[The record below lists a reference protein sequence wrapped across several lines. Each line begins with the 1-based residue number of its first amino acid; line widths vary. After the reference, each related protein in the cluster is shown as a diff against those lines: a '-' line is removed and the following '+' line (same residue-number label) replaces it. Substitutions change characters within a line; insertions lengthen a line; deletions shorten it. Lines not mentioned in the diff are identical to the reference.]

1 MTAYTFSRRRMIGG
15 AGFLLATLP
24 FGSPLASALAARAAD
39 DNVGEAVKG
48 FATSAFATKLTPG
61 VSAAV
66 ATGDA
71 RLVTAVA
78 GLADPQAGR
87 AMTNAT
93 RLMSGSTGKTFC
105 AATLLS
111 LAEDGIL
118 DLDAL
123 IAPIFA
129 DESWFARLPNAR
141 ALTLRMLLMHGAG
154 FPQFLDIGAFMRS
167 YMWDAMTGG
176 DIAYSPRKMLSFIV
190 DAAPLNAP
198 GAAHAYSDLHYHLAG
213 ITAEKIT
220 GRPYYDLLAER
231 VLAKLG
237 DPHGDITPANTRKIE
252 RLAAGF
258 ARGDVIAALAG
269 MTGRTTDETG
279 VLRHDPSLEYTGG
292 GLALTPRALAR
303 FYWKLARGQIIAP
316 ESFAQM
322 TGSSL
327 PVVKTA
333 EVTSVYGLGVFV
345 NERAGF
351 GRYISHSGF
360 FPGYTSNVGYFLD
373 HGFAAAVQFN
383 TDHGPDI
390 NQALR
395 DLAGGVIAGK
405 V

>member
-1 MTAYTFSRRRMIGG
+1 MI
-15 AGFLLATLP
+15 
-24 FGSPLASALAARAAD
+24 
-39 DNVGEAVKG
+39 
-48 FATSAFATKLTPG
+48 
-61 VSAAV
+61 
-66 ATGDA
+66 
-71 RLVTAVA
+71 TAVA
-78 GLADPQAGR
+78 GLADPQAGL
-87 AMTNAT
+87 AMTNST

-111 LAEDGIL
+111 LAEEDIL
-118 DLDAL
+118 DLDAP
-123 IAPIFA
+123 IAPVFA
-129 DESWFARLPNAR
+129 DEGWFGRLPNAE

-167 YMWDAMTGG
+167 YMWDAITGG
-176 DIAYSPRKMLSFIV
+176 DIAYSPRKMLSFIL
-190 DAAPLNAP
+190 DTAPLNAP

-213 ITAEKIT
+213 ITAEKVT
-220 GRPYYDLLAER
+220 GRPYYELLAER

-237 DPHGDITPANTRKIE
+237 DPHDDITPANTRTID

-258 ARGDVIAALAG
+258 ARGDVIAAMAG
-269 MTGRTTDETG
+269 MTGRTTDEAG
-279 VLRHDPSLEYTGG
+279 VLRQDPSLEYTGG

-322 TGSSL
+322 IGSTL

-333 EVTSVYGLGVFV
+333 EVTSVYGLGIYV
-345 NERAGF
+345 NQRNGF

-383 TDHGPDI
+383 TDHGPDV

-395 DLAGGVIAGK
+395 DLASGVIAGK
-405 V
+405 A

>member
-1 MTAYTFSRRRMIGG
+1 MNEVSISRRKVLG
-15 AGFLLATLP
+15 AAGLGLAALP
-24 FGSPLASALAARAAD
+24 FAAPLTRAVAATSPERAAA
-39 DNVGEAVKG
+39 G
-48 FATSAFATKLTPG
+48 AFATAALATRSTPG

-66 ATGDA
+66 VTADA
-71 RLVTAVA
+71 RLVTAVS
-78 GLADPQAGR
+78 GLADPQAGL
-87 AMTNAT
+87 AMTPDV

-105 AATLLS
+105 AATLVS

-118 DLDAL
+118 DLDTP
-123 IAPIFA
+123 IAPVFA
-129 DESWFARLPNAR
+129 DEPWFARLPNAR

-167 YMWDAMTGG
+167 YMWDAMIGG
-176 DIAYSPRKMLSFIV
+176 DIAYSPRKMLSFIL
-190 DAAPLNAP
+190 DAAPLNEP
-198 GAAHAYSDLHYHLAG
+198 GAAHAYSDLHYQLAG

-220 GRPYYDLLAER
+220 GKPYYMLLQER

-237 DPHGDITPANTRKIE
+237 DPRGDVLAANTRNIPD
-252 RLAAGF
+252 LAAGF
-258 ARGDVIAALAG
+258 ARGDVIAAMAG
-269 MTGRTTDETG
+269 MTGRTTDDAG

-292 GLALTPRALAR
+292 GLALTPRALAL
-303 FYWKLARGQIIAP
+303 FYWKLARGQIISP

-333 EVTSVYGLGVFV
+333 EVTSSYGLGIFV

-395 DLAGGVIAGK
+395 DLASGIIAGK
-405 V
+405 A

>member
-1 MTAYTFSRRRMIGG
+1 MTTGTVSRRKVLGG
-15 AGFLLATLP
+15 AGL
-24 FGSPLASALAARAAD
+24 ALAALPFAAPLAQALAAGSTARSAAGD
-39 DNVGEAVKG
+39 
-48 FATSAFATKLTPG
+48 FATAALASRMTPG

-66 ATGDA
+66 ATQDA
-71 RLVTAVA
+71 RMVTAVA
-78 GLADPQAGR
+78 GLADPQAGV
-87 AMTNAT
+87 AMAPAT

-105 AATLLS
+105 AATLVS
-111 LAEDGIL
+111 LAESGVL
-118 DLDAL
+118 DLDAP
-123 IAPIFA
+123 IAPVFA
-129 DESWFARLPNAR
+129 DEAWFARLPNAQ

-154 FPQFLDIGAFMRS
+154 FPQFLDVSAFTRS
-167 YMWDAMTGG
+167 YMWDALTGA
-176 DIAYSPRKMLSFIV
+176 DIAYSPRKMLSFIL

-198 GAAHAYSDLHYHLAG
+198 GKAHAYSDLHYHLAG

-237 DPHGDITPANTRKIE
+237 DPHDDITPANTRAID

-269 MTGRTTDETG
+269 MTGRTTDDDG

-303 FYWKLARGQIIAP
+303 FYWMLARGQIVSPAG
-316 ESFAQM
+316 FAQM
-322 TGSSL
+322 TGSAL

-333 EVTSVYGLGVFV
+333 EVTSSYGLGIFI

-395 DLAGGVIAGK
+395 DLAAGVIAK
-405 V
+405 NA

>member
-1 MTAYTFSRRRMIGG
+1 MTQDRFSRRTMLG
-15 AGFLLATLP
+15 AAGLGLAAFP
-24 FGSPLASALAARAAD
+24 FAAPLTRALAGTSPERAAA
-39 DNVGEAVKG
+39 G
-48 FATSAFATKLTPG
+48 AFATAALATRSTPG

-66 ATGDA
+66 VTADA
-71 RLVTAVA
+71 RMVTAVA
-78 GLADPQAGR
+78 GLADPQAGL
-87 AMTNAT
+87 AMTPAT

-105 AATLLS
+105 AATLVS
-111 LAEDGIL
+111 LAENGVL
-118 DLDAL
+118 DLDAP

-129 DESWFARLPNAR
+129 DEAWFARLPNAR

-154 FPQFLDIGAFMRS
+154 FPQFLDVSAFTRS
-167 YMWDAMTGG
+167 YMWDALTGA
-176 DIAYSPRKMLSFIV
+176 DIAYSPRKMLSFIL

-198 GAAHAYSDLHYHLAG
+198 GKAHAYSDLHYHLAG

-220 GRPYYDLLAER
+220 GQPYYDLLAER

-237 DPHGDITPANTRKIE
+237 DPYDDITPANTRAID

-269 MTGRTTDETG
+269 MTGRTTDDAG

-303 FYWKLARGQIIAP
+303 FYWMLARGQIVSPAG
-316 ESFAQM
+316 FAQM
-322 TGSSL
+322 TGSAL

-333 EVTSVYGLGVFV
+333 EVTSSYGLGIFI

-395 DLAGGVIAGK
+395 DLAAGVIANGA
-405 V
+405 

>member
-1 MTAYTFSRRRMIGG
+1 MEQAISRRRMIAG
-15 AGFLLATLP
+15 AGLALAVLP
-24 FGSPLASALAARAAD
+24 SVCPLNRALAAESPAHSAAGD
-39 DNVGEAVKG
+39 FVRKAI
-48 FATSAFATKLTPG
+48 SSRQTPG

-66 ATGDA
+66 VTADV

-78 GLADPQAGR
+78 GFADPNAGL
-87 AMTNAT
+87 AMTPAT

-105 AATLLS
+105 AAMLLS
-111 LAEDGIL
+111 LADDGIL
-118 DLDAL
+118 DLDAP
-123 IAPIFA
+123 IAPAFT
-129 DESWFARLPNAR
+129 DESWFARLPNAN

-154 FPQFLDIGAFMRS
+154 FPQFLEIGAFMRS
-167 YMWDAMTGG
+167 YMWDAITGG
-176 DIAYSPRKMLSFIV
+176 DIAYSPRKMLSFIL
-190 DAAPLNAP
+190 DSAPLNAP

-213 ITAEKIT
+213 IVAEKVT
-220 GRPYYDLLAER
+220 GRPYYELLEQR
-231 VLAKLG
+231 VLAKLV
-237 DPHGDITPANTRKIE
+237 DPHNDITPANTRKID

-269 MTGRTTDETG
+269 MTGRTTDEAG

-292 GLALTPRALAR
+292 GLALTPRSLAR
-303 FYWKLARGQIIAP
+303 FYWKLARGQIISP

-322 TGSSL
+322 IGSSL

-333 EVTSVYGLGVFV
+333 EVTSVYGLGVFI
-345 NERAGF
+345 NQRAGF

-383 TDHGPDI
+383 TDHGPDV

-395 DLAGGVIAGK
+395 DLASGVIAGRA
-405 V
+405 

>member
-1 MTAYTFSRRRMIGG
+1 MTATDISRRTLMGG
-15 AGFLLATLP
+15 AGLALAALP
-24 FGSPLASALAARAAD
+24 LGSPLGRVLAAQTKTGSAVAGFASSALATR
-39 DNVGEAVKG
+39 
-48 FATSAFATKLTPG
+48 LTPG

-66 ATGDA
+66 VTRDA
-71 RLVTAVA
+71 RIVTAAA
-78 GLADPQAGR
+78 GLADPQAGL

-93 RLMSGSTGKTFC
+93 RLMGGSTGKTFC
-105 AATLLS
+105 AATLMS
-111 LAEDGIL
+111 LAEDGLL
-118 DLDAL
+118 DLDAP
-123 IAPIFA
+123 IAPVFA
-129 DESWFARLPNAR
+129 DESWFARLPNAK
-141 ALTLRMLLMHGAG
+141 ALTLRMLLMHGGG
-154 FPQFLDIGAFMRS
+154 FPQFLDVGAFMRS
-167 YMWDAMTGG
+167 YMWDAMTGQ
-176 DIAYSPRKMLSFIV
+176 DIAYSPRKMLSFIC

-198 GAAHAYSDLHYHLAG
+198 GVAHAYSDLHYHLAG

-220 GRPYYDLLAER
+220 AQPYYDLLAER

-237 DPHGDITPANTRKIE
+237 DPHDDITPANTRSID

-269 MTGRTTDETG
+269 MTGRTTDESG

-303 FYWKLARGQIIAP
+303 FYWKLAHGQIVSP
-316 ESFAQM
+316 TSFEQM

-333 EVTSVYGLGVFV
+333 EVTSSYGLGIFIT
-345 NERAGF
+345 ERAAF

-395 DLAGGVIAGK
+395 DLAGGVIAEQA
-405 V
+405 

>member
-1 MTAYTFSRRRMIGG
+1 MTAMDISRRTLLGG
-15 AGFLLATLP
+15 AGL
-24 FGSPLASALAARAAD
+24 ALAALPCASPLGRVLAAQGSARSAIAD
-39 DNVGEAVKG
+39 
-48 FATSAFATKLTPG
+48 FAASVLATRMTPG

-66 ATGDA
+66 VTRDA
-71 RLVTAVA
+71 RIVTAAA
-78 GLADPQAGR
+78 GLADPQAGL

-93 RLMSGSTGKTFC
+93 RLMGGSTGKTFC
-105 AATLLS
+105 AATLVS

-118 DLDAL
+118 DLDAP
-123 IAPIFA
+123 IAPVFA
-129 DESWFARLPNAR
+129 DESWFARLPNAK

-154 FPQFLDIGAFMRS
+154 FPQFLDVGAFTRS
-167 YMWDAMTGG
+167 YMWDAMTGQ
-176 DIAYSPRKMLSFIV
+176 DIAYSPRKMLSFIL

-231 VLAKLG
+231 VLARLG
-237 DPHGDITPANTRKIE
+237 DPHDDITPANTRSID

-269 MTGRTTDETG
+269 MTGRTTDEAG

-303 FYWKLARGQIIAP
+303 FYWKLAHGQIVSPAG
-316 ESFAQM
+316 FAQM
-322 TGSSL
+322 TGSRL

-333 EVTSVYGLGVFV
+333 EVTSSYGLGIFI

-395 DLAGGVIAGK
+395 DLAGGVIAEK
-405 V
+405 A

>member
-1 MTAYTFSRRRMIGG
+1 MTAMDISRRTLLGG
-15 AGFLLATLP
+15 AGLALAALP
-24 FGSPLASALAARAAD
+24 FASPLGRVLAAQGSARSAIADFAASALATRM
-39 DNVGEAVKG
+39 
-48 FATSAFATKLTPG
+48 TPG

-66 ATGDA
+66 VTRDA
-71 RLVTAVA
+71 RIVTAAA
-78 GLADPQAGR
+78 GLADPQAGL

-93 RLMSGSTGKTFC
+93 RLMGGSTGKTFC
-105 AATLLS
+105 AATLVS

-118 DLDAL
+118 DLDAPV
-123 IAPIFA
+123 APVFA
-129 DESWFARLPNAR
+129 DESWFARLPNAK

-154 FPQFLDIGAFMRS
+154 FPQFLDVGAFTRS
-167 YMWDAMTGG
+167 YMWDAMTGQ
-176 DIAYSPRKMLSFIV
+176 DIAYSPRKMLSFIL

-231 VLAKLG
+231 VLARLG
-237 DPHGDITPANTRKIE
+237 DPHDDITPANTRSID

-269 MTGRTTDETG
+269 MTGRTTDDAG
-279 VLRHDPSLEYTGG
+279 VLRLDPSLEYTGG

-303 FYWKLARGQIIAP
+303 FYWKLANGQIVSPAG
-316 ESFAQM
+316 FAQM
-322 TGSSL
+322 TGSRL

-333 EVTSVYGLGVFV
+333 EVTSSYGLGIFI
-345 NERAGF
+345 NERAEF

-395 DLAGGVIAGK
+395 DLAGGVIAEK
-405 V
+405 A

>member
-1 MTAYTFSRRRMIGG
+1 MMAGQISRRRLLGG
-15 AGFLLATLP
+15 AGLALAALP
-24 FGSPLASALAARAAD
+24 FGAPLGRVLAAESKAGDA
-39 DNVGEAVKG
+39 VGD
-48 FATSAFATKLTPG
+48 FATSALASRMTPG

-66 ATGDA
+66 ATADA
-71 RLVTAVA
+71 RIVTAVA
-78 GLADPQAGR
+78 GLADPQAGL

-93 RLMSGSTGKTFC
+93 RLMGGSTGKTFC

-111 LAEDGIL
+111 LAEDGVL

-123 IAPIFA
+123 IAPVFA

-167 YMWDAMTGG
+167 YMWDAVAGE
-176 DIAYSPRKMLSFIV
+176 DIAYSPRKMLSFIL

-198 GAAHAYSDLHYHLAG
+198 GGAHAYSDLHYHLAG

-220 GRPYYDLLAER
+220 GRPYYTLLQQH
-231 VLAKLG
+231 VLARLG
-237 DPHGDITPANTRKIE
+237 DPHGDVLPANTRTIPG
-252 RLAAGF
+252 LAAGY
-258 ARGDVIAALAG
+258 ARGDVVAAMAG
-269 MTGRTTDETG
+269 MTGRTTDDAG

-303 FYWKLARGQIIAP
+303 FYWKLARGEIISS

-322 TGSSL
+322 TGSTL

-333 EVTSVYGLGVFV
+333 EVTSVYGLGVFI
-345 NERAGF
+345 NERAAF

-395 DLAGGVIAGK
+395 DLASGVIAGEA
-405 V
+405 

>member
-1 MTAYTFSRRRMIGG
+1 MTAGTVSRRKVLGG
-15 AGFLLATLP
+15 AGL
-24 FGSPLASALAARAAD
+24 ALAALPFAAPLAQALAAGSTARSAAGD
-39 DNVGEAVKG
+39 
-48 FATSAFATKLTPG
+48 FATAALASRMTPG

-66 ATGDA
+66 ATQDA
-71 RLVTAVA
+71 RMVTAVA
-78 GLADPQAGR
+78 GLADPQAVL
-87 AMTNAT
+87 AMAPAT
-93 RLMSGSTGKTFC
+93 RMMSGSTGKTFC
-105 AATLLS
+105 AATLVS
-111 LAEDGIL
+111 LAESGVL
-118 DLDAL
+118 DLDAP
-123 IAPIFA
+123 IAPVFA
-129 DESWFARLPNAR
+129 DEAWFARLPNAK

-154 FPQFLDIGAFMRS
+154 FPQFLDVSAFTRS
-167 YMWDAMTGG
+167 YMWDALTGA
-176 DIAYSPRKMLSFIV
+176 DIAYSPRKMLSFIL

-198 GAAHAYSDLHYHLAG
+198 GEAHAYSDLHYHLAG

-237 DPHGDITPANTRKIE
+237 DPHDDITPANTRAIG

-269 MTGRTTDETG
+269 MTGRTTDEAG

-303 FYWKLARGQIIAP
+303 FYWMLARGQIVSPAG
-316 ESFAQM
+316 FAEM
-322 TGSSL
+322 TGSAL

-333 EVTSVYGLGVFV
+333 EVTSSYGLGVLV

-395 DLAGGVIAGK
+395 DLAGGVIAARA
-405 V
+405 

>member
-1 MTAYTFSRRRMIGG
+1 MTVATVSRRRVIGG
-15 AGFLLATLP
+15 AGLALAALP
-24 FGSPLASALAARAAD
+24 FAAPLASALAAGSTARGAARD
-39 DNVGEAVKG
+39 
-48 FATSAFATKLTPG
+48 FASAALATGTTPG

-66 ATGDA
+66 ATQDA
-71 RLVTAVA
+71 RMVTAVA
-78 GLADPQAGR
+78 GLADPKAGL
-87 AMTNAT
+87 AMAPAT

-111 LAEDGIL
+111 LAEDGVL
-118 DLDAL
+118 DLDAP
-123 IAPIFA
+123 IAPVFA
-129 DESWFARLPNAR
+129 DEPWFARLPNAK

-167 YMWDAMTGG
+167 YMWDALSGG
-176 DIAYSPRKMLSFIV
+176 DIAYAPRKMLSFIL

-198 GAAHAYSDLHYHLAG
+198 GEAHAYSDLHYHLAG
-213 ITAEKIT
+213 ITAEKVT
-220 GRPYYDLLAER
+220 GKPYYALLQER

-237 DPHGDITPANTRKIE
+237 DPHGDVLAANTRSIPG
-252 RLAAGF
+252 LAAGF

-269 MTGRTTDETG
+269 MTGRTTDDAG
-279 VLRHDPSLEYTGG
+279 VLRHDPSLEFTGG

-303 FYWKLARGQIIAP
+303 FYWMLARGQIISP

-333 EVTSVYGLGVFV
+333 EVTSSYGLGVFV

-395 DLAGGVIAGK
+395 DLASGVIAAK
-405 V
+405 A

>member
-1 MTAYTFSRRRMIGG
+1 MTEQAISRRRMIGG
-15 AGFLLATLP
+15 AGLALVALP
-24 FGSPLASALAARAAD
+24 LSAPFAKALGAGTSVPSAAA
-39 DNVGEAVKG
+39 G
-48 FATSAFATKLTPG
+48 FATAAMASRLTHG

-66 ATGDA
+66 MTSDA
-71 RLVTAVA
+71 RMITSVA
-78 GLADPQAGR
+78 GFADPQAGL
-87 AMTNAT
+87 AMTPAT
-93 RLMSGSTGKTFC
+93 RLMGGSTGKTFC

-111 LAEDGIL
+111 LAEDGVL
-118 DLDAL
+118 DLDAP
-123 IAPIFA
+123 IAPVFA
-129 DESWFARLPNAR
+129 DEPWFARLPNAN
-141 ALTLRMLLMHGAG
+141 ALTLRMLLMHGGG
-154 FPQFLDIGAFMRS
+154 FPQFLNVGAFMRS
-167 YMWDAMTGG
+167 YMWDAMSGG
-176 DIAYSPRKMLSFIV
+176 DIAYSPRKMLSFIL

-220 GRPYYDLLAER
+220 GQAYYDLLADR
-231 VLAKLG
+231 VLARLG
-237 DPHGDITPANTRKIE
+237 DPHDDITPANTRAIA

-258 ARGDVIAALAG
+258 ARGDVIPAFAG
-269 MTGRTTDETG
+269 MTGRTTDDAG

-303 FYWKLARGQIIAP
+303 FYAMLAQGKIIGP
-316 ESFAQM
+316 ESFREM
-322 TGSSL
+322 TGSTL

-360 FPGYTSNVGYFLD
+360 FPGYTSNVGYFMD

-395 DLAGGVIAGK
+395 DLAAGVIAQK
-405 V
+405 A

>member
-1 MTAYTFSRRRMIGG
+1 MTGIDISRRRLLGG
-15 AGFLLATLP
+15 AGLALAALP
-24 FGSPLASALAARAAD
+24 FGAPLGRVLAAPGTTGAAVAGFASSALATRM
-39 DNVGEAVKG
+39 
-48 FATSAFATKLTPG
+48 TPG

-66 ATGDA
+66 VTRDA
-71 RLVTAVA
+71 RIVTAAA
-78 GLADPQAGR
+78 GFADPQAGL

-93 RLMSGSTGKTFC
+93 RLMGGSTGKTFC
-105 AATLLS
+105 AATLMS
-111 LAEDGIL
+111 LAEDGVL
-118 DLDAL
+118 DLDAP
-123 IAPIFA
+123 IAPLFA
-129 DESWFARLPNAR
+129 DESWFARLPNAG
-141 ALTLRMLLMHGAG
+141 ALTLRMLLMHGGG
-154 FPQFLDIGAFMRS
+154 FPQFLDVGAFTRS
-167 YMWDAMTGG
+167 YMWDAMTGQ
-176 DIAYSPRKMLSFIV
+176 DIAYSPRKMLSFIL

-231 VLAKLG
+231 VLARLG
-237 DPHGDITPANTRKIE
+237 DPHYDIAPANTRSID

-269 MTGRTTDETG
+269 MTGRTTDTGG

-303 FYWKLARGQIIAP
+303 FYWKLANGQIVSP

-322 TGSSL
+322 TGSRL

-333 EVTSVYGLGVFV
+333 EVTSSYGLGLFI
-345 NERAGF
+345 NERAAF

-395 DLAGGVIAGK
+395 DLAGGIIAEQA
-405 V
+405 

>member
-1 MTAYTFSRRRMIGG
+1 MTHEAISRRGLIGG
-15 AGFLLATLP
+15 AGL
-24 FGSPLASALAARAAD
+24 ALAALPFVSPLGEALAAPSPARSAAAD
-39 DNVGEAVKG
+39 
-48 FATSAFATKLTPG
+48 FARKAIATRLTHG

-66 ATGDA
+66 VTADA
-71 RLVTAVA
+71 RMVTAVA
-78 GLADPQAGR
+78 GLADPQAGL
-87 AMTNAT
+87 AMTPAV

-111 LAEDGIL
+111 LAEDGNF
-118 DLDAL
+118 DLDAP
-123 IAPIFA
+123 IAPVFA
-129 DESWFARLPNAR
+129 DESWFARLPNAK

-154 FPQFLDIGAFMRS
+154 FPQFLEVGAFMRS
-167 YMWDAMTGG
+167 YLWDAMIGN
-176 DIAYSPRKMLSFIV
+176 DIAYSPRKMLSFIL

-220 GRPYYDLLAER
+220 GRPYYELLAER

-237 DPHGDITPANTRKIE
+237 DPHGDVLPANTPRIPG
-252 RLAAGF
+252 LAAGF
-258 ARGDVIAALAG
+258 ARGDVIAAVAG
-269 MTGRTTDETG
+269 MTGRTTDDAG

-303 FYWKLARGQIIAP
+303 FYWKLARGQIIVP

-333 EVTSVYGLGVFV
+333 EVTSAYGLGIYV

-360 FPGYTSNVGYFLD
+360 FPGYTSNVGYFMD

-395 DLAGGVIAGK
+395 DLASGVIAQKG
-405 V
+405 

>member
-1 MTAYTFSRRRMIGG
+1 MTAMDISRRTLLGG
-15 AGFLLATLP
+15 AGLALAALP
-24 FGSPLASALAARAAD
+24 FASPLGRVLAAQGSTRSAIADFAASALATRM
-39 DNVGEAVKG
+39 
-48 FATSAFATKLTPG
+48 TPG

-66 ATGDA
+66 VTRDA
-71 RLVTAVA
+71 RIVTAAA
-78 GLADPQAGR
+78 GLADPQAGL

-93 RLMSGSTGKTFC
+93 RLMGGSTGKTFC
-105 AATLLS
+105 AATLVS

-118 DLDAL
+118 DLDAP
-123 IAPIFA
+123 IAPVFA
-129 DESWFARLPNAR
+129 DESWFARLPNAK

-154 FPQFLDIGAFMRS
+154 FPQFLDVGAFTRS
-167 YMWDAMTGG
+167 YMWDAMTGQ
-176 DIAYSPRKMLSFIV
+176 DIAYSPRKMLSFIL

-231 VLAKLG
+231 VLARLG
-237 DPHGDITPANTRKIE
+237 DPHDDITPANTRSID

-269 MTGRTTDETG
+269 MTGRTTDEAG
-279 VLRHDPSLEYTGG
+279 VLQHDPSLEYTGG

-303 FYWKLARGQIIAP
+303 FYWKLANGQIVSPAG
-316 ESFAQM
+316 FAQM
-322 TGSSL
+322 TGSRL

-333 EVTSVYGLGVFV
+333 EVTSSYGLGIFI

-395 DLAGGVIAGK
+395 DLAGGVIAEK
-405 V
+405 A

>member
-1 MTAYTFSRRRMIGG
+1 MTQGRISRRTVLG
-15 AGFLLATLP
+15 AAGLGLAALP
-24 FGSPLASALAARAAD
+24 FAAPLTRAWAATSPERAAA
-39 DNVGEAVKG
+39 G
-48 FATSAFATKLTPG
+48 AFATAALAMRNTPG
-61 VSAAV
+61 VSSAV
-66 ATGDA
+66 VTADA
-71 RLVTAVA
+71 RLVTAVS
-78 GLADPQAGR
+78 GLADPQAGI
-87 AMTNAT
+87 AMTPAT

-111 LAEDGIL
+111 LAEDGVL
-118 DLDAL
+118 DLDAP

-141 ALTLRMLLMHGAG
+141 ALTLRMLLMHGGG
-154 FPQFLDIGAFMRS
+154 FPQFLDVSTFTRS
-167 YMWDAMTGG
+167 YMWDALTGE
-176 DIAYSPRKMLSFIV
+176 DIAYSPRKMLSFIL

-198 GAAHAYSDLHYHLAG
+198 GKAHAYSDLHYHLAG
-213 ITAEKIT
+213 ITAEKVT
-220 GRPYYDLLAER
+220 GRPYYALLAER

-237 DPHGDITPANTRKIE
+237 DPHGDVLAANTRSIPH
-252 RLAAGF
+252 LAAGF
-258 ARGDVIAALAG
+258 ARGDVIAAMAG
-269 MTGRTTDETG
+269 MTGRTTDEAG

-303 FYWKLARGQIIAP
+303 FYWMLARGKIISPA
-316 ESFAQM
+316 SFAQM
-322 TGSSL
+322 TGSTL

-333 EVTSVYGLGVFV
+333 EVTSSYGLGVFV

-383 TDHGPDI
+383 TDHGPDV

-395 DLAGGVIAGK
+395 DLASGVIAGK
-405 V
+405 A